1 MRTLYLLRS
10 HGQVSLDGEQVVV
23 RSGEEELER
32 VALPQLDQ
40 ILVHGN
46 LQLTTPLIRACLER
60 QVSIAFFSQ
69 AGWCQGQ
76 IHPIHK
82 GYRHRMRHQQMLS
95 PQERQVAAVSLIR
108 GKIANGRVLLL
119 RLTRRQRREEVSAAL
134 QRLSW
139 LLGKISIEV
148 TPERLRGL
156 EGNAALEYQRALG
169 ALLAENGFHVQGRH
183 YRPPTSPF
191 DAMSSYGYGVLGAS
205 LQTQMELHGLDPYEG
220 VLHVGSARH
229 PALVSD
235 LIEPFRTLLVDPFN
249 VWLIRTG
256 RIRAEAGFEHRDGGV
271 FLGAASRRLWM
282 TAWATHMA
290 EEVQLA
296 SDRRGPRWELLD
308 ELVRAYVRFVYNPA
322 GGLTVLQRR

>member
-1 MRTLYLLRS
+1 MRSLYLIRS
-10 HGQVSLDGEQVVV
+10 HGQVGLDGEQVVV
-23 RSGEEELER
+23 RCNQEELER
-32 VALPQLDQ
+32 IPLPQLDQ

-46 LQLTTPLIRACLER
+46 LQLTTPLIRACLAR

-69 AGWCQGQ
+69 SGWCQGRL
-76 IHPIHK
+76 HPIDK
-82 GYRHRMRHQQMLS
+82 GYRNRMRHQQMLNL
-95 PQERQVAAVSLIR
+95 QERQVAAMSLIR
-108 GKIANGRVLLL
+108 GKIANCRVLLL
-119 RLTRRQRREEVSAAL
+119 RLTRRQRREEVSNAL
-134 QRLSW
+134 QRLGW
-139 LLGKISIEV
+139 LLGKIRGSI

-169 ALLAENGFHVQGRH
+169 VLLDENGFVIQGRQ

-191 DAMSSYGYGVLGAS
+191 DALSSYGYGVLGAS
-205 LQTQMELHGLDPYEG
+205 LQTLLELHGLDPYEG

-256 RIRAEAGFEHRDGGV
+256 RIKVDDAFEQRDGGV
-271 FLGAASRRLWM
+271 YLGDASRRLWM
-282 TAWATHMA
+282 KAWAKHMA

-296 SDRRGPRWELLD
+296 SNRRGPRWELLD
-308 ELVRAYVRFVYNPA
+308 ELVRSFVRFVYDPT
-322 GGLTVLQRR
+322 GGLTVPQRR